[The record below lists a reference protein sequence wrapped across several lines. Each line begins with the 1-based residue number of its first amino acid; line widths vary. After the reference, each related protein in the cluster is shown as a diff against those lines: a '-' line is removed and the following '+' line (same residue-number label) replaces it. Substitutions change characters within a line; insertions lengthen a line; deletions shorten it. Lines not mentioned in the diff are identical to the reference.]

1 MSGRR
6 KICWAFAPTLLIL
19 AACAGGAR
27 PAPDSGARPAP
38 AGAGRFEPRLYRN
51 ARGATLPYQLFV
63 PAGYDPGKKYP
74 LVVWL
79 HGSGGRGSDNRGQLA
94 EGNAVGANVWVR
106 PENQTRFP
114 SFVLAPQCPADK
126 MWTSLDEAVEPAE
139 PLRLVVEL
147 LGQLSREYSIDAG
160 RVYVAGQ
167 SMGGFGA
174 WALASE
180 HPEMFAAA
188 VPVCGGGNEGR
199 AARLAGVPVWAF
211 HGELDR
217 SVRPE
222 RSRRMI
228 AAVRRSGG
236 QPRYT
241 EYEGEKHAIWDK
253 VFGEP
258 ELLPWVFAQRRE
270 GAR

>member
-1 MSGRR
+1 M
-6 KICWAFAPTLLIL
+6 L

-27 PAPDSGARPAP
+27 TAP

-51 ARGATLPYQLFV
+51 ARGATLPYQIFV
-63 PAGYDPGKKYP
+63 PAGYDPRKKYP

-79 HGSGGRGSDNRGQLA
+79 HGSAGRGSDNRKQLA
-94 EGNAVGANVWVR
+94 EGNAEGAHVWVR
-106 PENQTRFP
+106 PENQARFP
-114 SFVLAPQCPADK
+114 SIVVAPQCPAGRN
-126 MWTSLDEAVEPAE
+126 WTTINDTVEPAE

-147 LGQLSREYSIDAG
+147 LGQLSKEYSIDAG
-160 RVYVAGQ
+160 RRYVAGQ

-188 VPVCGGGNEGR
+188 VPVCGGGNEAR
-199 AARLAGVPVWAF
+199 APRLAGVAVWAF
-211 HGELDR
+211 HGERDR
-217 SVRPE
+217 PVSVE

-228 AAVRRSGG
+228 AAIKQSGG
-236 QPRYT
+236 QPLYT
-241 EYEGEKHAIWDK
+241 EYKGEGHVIWDK
-253 VFGEP
+253 VFAEP
-258 ELLPWVFAQRRE
+258 ELLPWVFAQRRR